1 MDSVST
7 VRCALTTEVV
17 ALHRSGET
25 FALAH
30 GSDINKLA
38 SDERVDFD
46 FLSNF
51 ELIDIVETEFENTN
65 TGGNASLFEVTAI
78 GTVQL
83 AGLLLTEGD
92 LQRVVPIAFNGLDL
106 HYAHWSDVQHGH
118 GHNAIGVIPYL
129 CHADFFADYCFVRHN
144 GNDLSVVV
152 CVESDMRGRA
162 LHANARHGKT
172 RPSACRL
179 CCGVSTEVDR
189 RRRRFDRRRGA
200 GGDLPE
206 KTPVA
211 RRRNSRGS
219 AG

>member
-1 MDSVST
+1 MDSVGT
-7 VRCALTTEVV
+7 MGCALAFEVV
-17 ALHRSGET
+17 TLHRSGET
-25 FALAH
+25 LALAH
-30 GSDINKLA
+30 GSDIDKLA
-38 SDERVDFD
+38 SSECVDFD

-51 ELIDIVETEFENTN
+51 EVVDVVETKLEHAL
-65 TGGNASLFEVTAI
+65 TGSNASFFEVTAVGAI
-78 GTVQL
+78 QL
-83 AGLLLTEGD
+83 ASVLLTEGH
-92 LQRVVPIAFNGLDL
+92 LQGVVPIAFNGLDL
-106 HYAHWSDVQHGH
+106 HHAHWSDVQHGH
-118 GHNAIGVIPYL
+118 GYNAVGVIPYL

-200 GGDLPE
+200 AGDLPE

-211 RRRNSRGS
+211 RR
-219 AG
+219 

>member
-1 MDSVST
+1 MDAVST

-25 FALAH
+25 LALAH
-30 GSDINKLA
+30 GSDVNELA
-38 SDERVDFD
+38 SGERVDFD
-46 FLSNF
+46 FLANF
-51 ELIDIVETEFENTN
+51 ETINAVETKLENTLASC
-65 TGGNASLFEVTAI
+65 NASLFEVTAI
-78 GTVQL
+78 RAVQL

-92 LQRVVPIAFNGLDL
+92 LQCVVAIAFDCLDL
-106 HYAHWSDVQHGH
+106 HDAHRSDVQHGH
-118 GHNAIGVIPYL
+118 GYNAVCVIPYL

-200 GGDLPE
+200 VGDLPR

-211 RRRNSRGS
+211 RR
-219 AG
+219 